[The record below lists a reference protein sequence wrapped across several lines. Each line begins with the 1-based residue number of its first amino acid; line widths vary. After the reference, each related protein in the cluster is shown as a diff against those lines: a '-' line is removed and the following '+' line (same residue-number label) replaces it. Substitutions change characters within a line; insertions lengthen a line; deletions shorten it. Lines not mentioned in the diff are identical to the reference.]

1 MPGAEGLGAIERAS
15 AEHPFHGRDSQPGW
29 SPLCQWCATDA
40 PEVPPSLGRRG
51 IDSEALAAE
60 IQAARASGRYADL
73 IAGQLSDDL
82 PEGFRLVFD
91 SREMFDEQAFRRERD
106 GHWPIAGPKDARL
119 PRAR

>member
-15 AEHPFHGRDSQPGW
+15 AEHPFHGRDSQSGW
-29 SPLCQWCATDA
+29 SPLCQWCAGQDEAVRAADT
-40 PEVPPSLGRRG
+40 PRRLPDPLN
-51 IDSEALAAE
+51 IEELAAE

-82 PEGFRLVFD
+82 PEGFRF
-91 SREMFDEQAFRRERD
+91 AFRRERD
-106 GHWPIAGPKDARL
+106 GNWPAAGPKDARL